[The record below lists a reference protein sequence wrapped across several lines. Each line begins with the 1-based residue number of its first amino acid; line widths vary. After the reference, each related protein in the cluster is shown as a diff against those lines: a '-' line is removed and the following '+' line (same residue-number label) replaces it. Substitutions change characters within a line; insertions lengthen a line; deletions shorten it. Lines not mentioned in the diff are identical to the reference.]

1 MAHHSPPKMQKT
13 KATDKGMS
21 KKRMSM
27 VVPLQIP
34 FNSNAGAAAAAV
46 GAGAFA
52 NRKAFSTTNNELK
65 AIPRPA
71 AHAGNQP
78 IKAKGIQAAL

>member
-1 MAHHSPPKMQKT
+1 MAHQSPPKMQKT

-21 KKRMSM
+21 RKRMSM
-27 VVPLQIP
+27 VVTLQIS
-34 FNSNAGAAAAAV
+34 FNSNAGAAAAV
-46 GAGAFA
+46 GAGGFA

-78 IKAKGIQAAL
+78 IKARGMQAAL